1 MKIEPRS
8 TFTGRKPD
16 AFELK
21 IRFACGALLGIVVG
35 LGMCARLWPLST
47 FEACVLVVLAV
58 AACGF
63 CAARFGDRFWA
74 NLRWLQ

>member
-1 MKIEPRS
+1 MRIEPQF
-8 TFTGRKPD
+8 TFTGRKAD

-21 IRFACGALLGIVVG
+21 IRFACGALLGLVVG
-35 LGMCARLWPLST
+35 LGMCVRLWPLSI
-47 FEACVLVVLAV
+47 FGACVLVALAV

>member
-1 MKIEPRS
+1 MKVEPRS
-8 TFTGRKPD
+8 TFTGRKAD

-21 IRFACGALLGIVVG
+21 IRFACGALLGLVVG
-35 LGMCARLWPLST
+35 LGTCARLWPLGT
-47 FEACVLVVLAV
+47 FGTCVLVALTV

-74 NLRWLQ
+74 HLRWLQ